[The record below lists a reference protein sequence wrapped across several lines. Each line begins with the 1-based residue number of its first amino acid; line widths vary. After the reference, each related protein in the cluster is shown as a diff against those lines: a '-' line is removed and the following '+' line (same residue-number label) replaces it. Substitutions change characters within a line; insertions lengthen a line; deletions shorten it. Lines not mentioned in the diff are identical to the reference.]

1 MKITFIDPPVLVG
14 NRSPERVFGCT
25 YGLYSMQN
33 VFLLITAAVLEQKGH
48 EVKYINMPLKGYCQ
62 KEYASF
68 LKEDESDIYCFYSVN
83 LAKKNDI
90 SALEHIRRER
100 GNVPVFF
107 MGPGPTY
114 DIKYYLRDER
124 CFVIRGEP
132 DYTVAN
138 LVDNLE
144 TPEKVNGV
152 SFLINGSQVDNPTS
166 ELVNNLDE
174 LPFPARH
181 LVDKEDY
188 FNPKLGTSRFT
199 SLITSRGCPYRCLY
213 CVPNSLSFA
222 AEIEHKRASNKKIKP
237 RYRVNSPKRVIEE
250 FKMLKEQGYKSV
262 AILDDEFAIQK
273 KRVLEICE
281 GIKGLGI
288 KWGCLAR
295 ADSLDE
301 ETVKSMA
308 ESGCTYV
315 DIGVESFDQ
324 KILDYIQ
331 KDIDVNT
338 IETAITLL
346 KRYGIMA
353 KANILFG
360 ASPYET
366 KESIRKT
373 LEGIK
378 KTEPDSVMFSICNPF
393 PGTDYYEIAKKE
405 NWFIHGDY
413 VPMDVQKQ
421 SNVSYP
427 GGLSNKELENA
438 VRKANFSF
446 FLRPKFVL
454 KQVGRMESV
463 SSVFKSTKA
472 LMKKLF

>member
-1 MKITFIDPPVLVG
+1 MPNI
-14 NRSPERVFGCT
+14 
-25 YGLYSMQN
+25 
-33 VFLLITAAVLEQKGH
+33 FLLTVAAILEKKGY
-48 EVKYINMPLKGYCQ
+48 EVKYLNMPLKGYSE
-62 KEYASF
+62 KDYISF

-90 SALEHIRRER
+90 VALEHIRLER

-114 DIKYYLRDER
+114 DVKHYLKDER
-124 CFVIRGEP
+124 CFVVRGEP
-132 DYTVAN
+132 DYTVPN
-138 LVDNLE
+138 LVENLE
-144 TPEKVNGV
+144 SPENVKGV
-152 SFLINGSQVDNPTS
+152 SFMRNANIIESPAAD
-166 ELVNNLDE
+166 LVNDLDD
-174 LPFPARH
+174 LPLPARH
-181 LVDKEDY
+181 LVDKQDY
-188 FNPKLGTSRFT
+188 FNPKLGMSPFT
-199 SLITSRGCPYRCLY
+199 SLVTSRGCPYRCLY

-222 AEIEHKRASNKKIKP
+222 TEIEHKRKIGKSVKP
-237 RYRVNSPKRVIEE
+237 RYRVHSPKRVIEE
-250 FKMLKEQGYKSV
+250 FKMLKAQGYKGV

-273 KRVLEICE
+273 NRVIEICN
-281 GIKGLGI
+281 GIKDIGV

-295 ADSLDE
+295 ADSLDD
-301 ETVKSMA
+301 ETVKAMA
-308 ESGCTYV
+308 ESGCVYV

-346 KRYGIMA
+346 KKYGIMA

-366 KESIRKT
+366 KETIQKT
-373 LEGIK
+373 LEGVK
-378 KTEPDSVMFSICNPF
+378 KTDPDSVMFSICNPF
-393 PGTDYYEIAKKE
+393 PGTDYYDIAKKE
-405 NWFIHGDY
+405 EWFIHGDY

-427 GGLSNKELENA
+427 GGLSNKELEFA

-446 FLRPKFVL
+446 FLRPSFVF
-454 KQVGRMESV
+454 KQVRRMDSV
-463 SSVFKSTKA
+463 ASVFKSTRA